1 MMGLRSAE
9 AEDRWRPASLVPHR
23 ERMNRYL
30 EIRDLEVTYASTD
43 DGAPVQAV
51 RAFNLEVGEGEFVS
65 ILGVSGCGKSTLLK
79 AAGDIIGPSRG
90 SIRIQG
96 RSPGEVRRLGRIGFV
111 FQEATLLPWM
121 SVARNVAFLG
131 QLAGRPLEPERIQG
145 LLRLVGLE
153 GFQAA
158 RPGELSGG
166 MRQRA
171 AIARALALDPYLLL
185 MDEPFGALDEIT
197 RDRMS
202 EELLKIWAASRV
214 TVLFVTHSIPE
225 AAFLSDRVVVMT
237 PRPGTVQRVVEIA
250 LPRPRDRALKLSD
263 AFMDHV
269 RILHTELYKSMGT

>member
-1 MMGLRSAE
+1 M
-9 AEDRWRPASLVPHR
+9 P
-23 ERMNRYL
+23 RYL
-30 EIRDLEVTYASTD
+30 EIRDLEVTYAPAEG
-43 DGAPVQAV
+43 GAPVQAV

-90 SIRIQG
+90 TIRIQG

-121 SVARNVAFLG
+121 SIERNVAFLG
-131 QLAGRPLEPERIQG
+131 QLAGRPLGPARIQG

-158 RPGELSGG
+158 RPSELSGG

-171 AIARALALDPYLLL
+171 AIARALALEPYLLL

-237 PRPGTVQRVVEIA
+237 PRPGTVQRIVEIA
-250 LPRPRDRALKLSD
+250 LPRPRERALKLSD
-263 AFMDHV
+263 AFLDHV
-269 RILHTELYKSMGT
+269 RTLHAELYRSMGA

>member
-1 MMGLRSAE
+1 M
-9 AEDRWRPASLVPHR
+9 PP
-23 ERMNRYL
+23 YL
-30 EIRDLEVTYASTD
+30 EICDLEVTYASAD
-43 DGAPVQAV
+43 DGAAIQVL
-51 RAFNLEVGEGEFVS
+51 RAFSLDVGEGEFVS

-79 AAGDIIGPSRG
+79 AAGDILAPSRG
-90 SIRIQG
+90 LIRIQG
-96 RSPGEVRRLGRIGFV
+96 RSPAEARRLGRIGFV

-121 SVARNVAFLG
+121 SIERNVAFLRD
-131 QLAGRPLEPERIQG
+131 LAGRPAAPGRIQD

-153 GFQAA
+153 GFQAK
-158 RPGELSGG
+158 RPSELSGG

-185 MDEPFGALDEIT
+185 MDEPFDALDEIT

-237 PRPGTVQRVVEIA
+237 PRPGTVQRVVA
-250 LPRPRDRALKLSD
+250 VTLPRPRDRARKLSD
-263 AFMDHV
+263 PFMDHV
-269 RILHTELYKSMGT
+269 RILQTELYKSMGTREHRSGVREFGGSGTRRRRVSRTG

>member
-1 MMGLRSAE
+1 M
-9 AEDRWRPASLVPHR
+9 P
-23 ERMNRYL
+23 RYL
-30 EIRDLEVTYASTD
+30 EIRDLEVTYASAD
-43 DGAPVQAV
+43 GGAPLQAV

-90 SIRIQG
+90 TIRIQG
-96 RSPGEVRRLGRIGFV
+96 RSPEEVRRLGRIGFV

-121 SVARNVAFLG
+121 SIERNVAFLG
-131 QLAGRPLEPERIQG
+131 QLAGRPPDSARVRG

-158 RPGELSGG
+158 RPSELSGG

-250 LPRPRDRALKLSD
+250 LPRPRERALKLSD
-263 AFMDHV
+263 AFLDHV
-269 RILHTELYKSMGT
+269 RALHAELYRSMGA

>member
-1 MMGLRSAE
+1 
-9 AEDRWRPASLVPHR
+9 
-23 ERMNRYL
+23 MNRYL
-30 EIRDLEVTYASTD
+30 EIRDLEVTYASAD
-43 DGAPVQAV
+43 GGAPVQAV

-90 SIRIQG
+90 TIRIQG

-121 SVARNVAFLG
+121 SIERNVAFLG
-131 QLAGRPLEPERIQG
+131 QLAGRPLEPARIQE

-158 RPGELSGG
+158 RPSELSGG

-171 AIARALALDPYLLL
+171 AIARALALEPYLLL

-237 PRPGTVQRVVEIA
+237 PRPGTVQRIVEIA
-250 LPRPRDRALKLSD
+250 LPRPRERALKLSD
-263 AFMDHV
+263 AFLDHV
-269 RILHTELYKSMGT
+269 RTLHAELYKSMGT